1 MTDESDR
8 LRQARE
14 MAGLGS
20 AADAARRLGMD
31 YPTYAA
37 HENGTRGFNKDQAAK
52 YARAFRINILWL
64 LYGLGT
70 PGGVGLEQQV
80 LELPPEKRK
89 QFYDFLKWLRESKAA
104 S

>member
-1 MTDESDR
+1 MTEESNR

-14 MAGLGS
+14 LAGFTS

-31 YPTYAA
+31 YPTYAG
-37 HENGTRGFNKDQAAK
+37 HENGARGFNKDQAAR

-70 PGGVGLEQQV
+70 PRGVGLDQQV
-80 LELPPEKRK
+80 LELPPEKR
-89 QFYDFLKWLRESKAA
+89 QQVYDFMEYLRNKAG
-104 S
+104 